1 MADDPGM
8 SRVRFQPVKPS
19 EQPGH
24 VGLAH
29 ERPFEVGG
37 PFGTLTDA
45 PPEGPFYARAA
56 ARIALSGRIYA
67 RGRRGFNDGV
77 ELVPIALGR
86 YGGEEPPGYI
96 AGMWISG

>member
-1 MADDPGM
+1 M
-8 SRVRFQPVKPS
+8 KPS

-29 ERPFEVGG
+29 ERPFEGGG

-56 ARIALSGRIYA
+56 ARLALSGRIYA
-67 RGRRGFNDGV
+67 RGHCGFNRGV
-77 ELVPIALGR
+77 GLAP
-86 YGGEEPPGYI
+86 
-96 AGMWISG
+96 